1 MVHKY
6 LTYHTKHFNTP
17 TLDHWPCHWRPRSG
31 VFPDFG
37 YACSI
42 HWVEGRLQA
51 TAWVQSSL
59 VSSLQVV
66 LSLTERVG

>member
-1 MVHKY
+1 M
-6 LTYHTKHFNTP
+6 
-17 TLDHWPCHWRPRSG
+17 
-31 VFPDFG
+31 FPDFG